1 MITGKLKDLNRYIG
15 INKNLDIA
23 IAYIQKEEWRN
34 APMGETPVAGQHVL
48 LRRFDCKTVSSE
60 EKPFEGHQVYGDIQL
75 LVKGNEIVEYTDLL
89 HTKALNEYQKEN
101 DFQEYQGT
109 ALGSFLLEE
118 DSFAICFPEDLHKP
132 DITHVSTKVEK
143 AVIKFMIEEGE
154 TYGLSGN

>member
-75 LVKGNEIVEYTDLL
+75 LVKGNEIVEYT
-89 HTKALNEYQKEN
+89 
-101 DFQEYQGT
+101 
-109 ALGSFLLEE
+109 E